1 MTTVDGQ
8 AGSAAAPG
16 VAPRATWREW
26 LGLAIMCLPTML
38 TTVDLNVMFLA
49 LPHVTADLGSSSTE
63 QLWISDI
70 YGFMIAGFLITMG
83 TLGDRIGRKKVL
95 LFGGAA
101 FLAASLLA
109 AFATSTIV
117 LIIARALL
125 GAAGAT
131 LIPSILALL
140 RTMFKDPKQM
150 GAAMGLWGTSLMA
163 GVVLG
168 PVVGGLM
175 LGAFWWGSVFL
186 LAVPIMGLLLLA
198 GPALLPESKDPAAG
212 RLDLFSVALSL
223 LAILPFIYGLKEL
236 AREGWAPLPAV
247 SLVAGVVF
255 FVVFL
260 RRQATLA
267 HPLLDLSLFRIRA
280 LSTALTMALMIAFV
294 MGGAG
299 LMASLYMQMVE
310 GLSPVR
316 VGTLLLIP
324 SVVMIVVG
332 NLAPAIARKVP
343 PGYVLAAGSLI
354 AAVGMVVLTQVGSTA
369 GLTTLLVGLGVV
381 YVGGASVGP
390 MTPFLVMS
398 STPPEK
404 AGAAGSVS
412 SAVGELGVAL
422 GVAILGLVGTAT
434 YRSQVSVPSE
444 LPADAANTA
453 KESIAGATVV
463 AEQVGGPTAGSLL
476 DSAREAFTNGLN
488 NVAVVCAVL
497 FVVLALVSFI
507 GLRHVPSLGDMPMP
521 GMPPKEPKDPEAAG
535 DAAAQPVH

>member
-8 AGSAAAPG
+8 AGAAAAPA
-16 VAPRATWREW
+16 VAPKATWREW
-26 LGLAIMCLPTML
+26 LGLAAMCLPTML

-49 LPHVTADLGSSSTE
+49 LPHVTADLGPSSTE

-70 YGFMIAGFLITMG
+70 YGFMIAGFLVTMG
-83 TLGDRIGRKKVL
+83 TLGDRVGRKKVL

-101 FLAASLLA
+101 FLASSLLA

-125 GAAGAT
+125 GVAGAT

-168 PVVGGLM
+168 PVIGGLM
-175 LGAFWWGSVFL
+175 LGAWWWGSVFL
-186 LAVPIMGLLLLA
+186 LAVPIMGLLLIA
-198 GPALLPESKDPAAG
+198 GPALIPESKDPNAG

-223 LAILPFIYGLKEL
+223 LAILPFVYGLKEL
-236 AREGWAPLPAV
+236 ARNGWEPLPVVA
-247 SLVAGVVF
+247 LVAGLVF
-255 FVVFL
+255 LVVFL

-267 HPLLDLSLFRIRA
+267 HPLMDLSLFKIRA
-280 LSTALTMALMIAFV
+280 LSTALAMALMIAFV

-324 SVVMIVVG
+324 SIVMIVVG
-332 NLAPAIARKVP
+332 NLAPAIARKVRP
-343 PGYVLAAGSLI
+343 AYVLAAGSLI
-354 AAVGMVVLTQVGSTA
+354 AAIGMVVLTQVESTA

-398 STPPEK
+398 NTPPEK
-404 AGAAGSVS
+404 AGAAGSLS

-422 GVAILGLVGTAT
+422 GVAILGLIGTAT
-434 YRSQVSVPSE
+434 YRGQVDVPGE
-444 LPADAANTA
+444 LPADAAATA

-463 AEQVGGPTAGSLL
+463 AEQVGGPSAGSLL
-476 DSAREAFTNGLN
+476 DSAREAFTSGLN
-488 NVAVVCAVL
+488 TVALVCVFVFVALAVVA
-497 FVVLALVSFI
+497 FV

-521 GMPPKEPKDPEAAG
+521 GMPPKEPKPAADAAG
-535 DAAAQPVH
+535 SAQPVH

>member
-8 AGSAAAPG
+8 AGAPGAPAAAP
-16 VAPRATWREW
+16 RASWREW
-26 LGLAIMCLPTML
+26 LGLAVICLPTML

-49 LPHVTADLGSSSTE
+49 LPHVTADLGPSSTE

-70 YGFMIAGFLITMG
+70 YGFMIAGFLVTMG

-109 AFATSTIV
+109 AFATSTVV
-117 LIIARALL
+117 LIVARALL
-125 GAAGAT
+125 GVAGAT

-140 RTMFKDPKQM
+140 RSMFKNPKQM

-168 PVVGGLM
+168 PVIGGLM
-175 LGAFWWGSVFL
+175 LGAFWWGSIFL
-186 LAVPIMGLLLLA
+186 LAVPIMALLLLA
-198 GPALLPESKDPAAG
+198 GPALLPEAKDPNAG

-223 LAILPFIYGLKEL
+223 LAILPFVYGLKEL
-236 AREGWAPLPAV
+236 AREGWAVLPVV

-255 FVVFL
+255 LVVFL
-260 RRQATLA
+260 RRQARLA
-267 HPLLDLSLFRIRA
+267 HPLLDLSLFKIRA
-280 LSTALTMALMIAFV
+280 LSAALMLALLIAFV

-332 NLAPAIARKVP
+332 NLAPAIARKVRP
-343 PGYVLAAGSLI
+343 AFVLATGSVI
-354 AAVGMVVLTQVGSTA
+354 AAIGMVVLTQVDSTA

-404 AGAAGSVS
+404 AGSAGSLS

-422 GVAILGLVGTAT
+422 GVAILGLIGTAT
-434 YRSQVSVPSE
+434 YRGAVTVPGE
-444 LPADAANTA
+444 LPAEAAGTA
-453 KESIAGATVV
+453 GESIAGATVV
-463 AEQVGGPTAGSLL
+463 AEQVGGPAGAALL
-476 DSAREAFTNGLN
+476 ESAREAFTSGLN
-488 NVAVVCAVL
+488 NVAVVCIFVFLGLAVVA
-497 FVVLALVSFI
+497 FV
-507 GLRHVPSLGDMPMP
+507 GLRHVPALGDMPMP
-521 GMPPKEPKDPEAAG
+521 GMPPA
-535 DAAAQPVH
+535 DAAPTEEAPGSVQPVH